1 MKIYRVGGAVRDE
14 LLGYPHSET
23 DWVVVGGTPQAL
35 LDQGFKQVGRDFPV
49 FLHPQTQEEYAL
61 ARTERKSGYGYH
73 GFEVHAAPSV
83 TLEEDLARRD
93 LTINAIAMA
102 DDGTVIDPYGGRQ
115 DLEAKCLRHVS
126 PHFVEDPLRVLRVA
140 RFAARYHALGFN
152 IADETLALMRAIVAQ
167 GELEHLATERIWVE
181 TERALGEQH
190 PEIYFQVLQQ
200 CNALAELMPAVAVT
214 SGIDRLCRAARF
226 TTRTDCRWAIL
237 LSELPPEQARATSET
252 RKAPNHFRDLADR
265 LTRWRPKTKQALRAP
280 GDCMAML
287 EGLDALR
294 RPEPFD
300 GFCEAAAA
308 LESDTPTQHPSCIAL
323 QHAKTAANAVRAQS
337 LLATGLTGPALGEA
351 LREARIKAIATVLT
365 KDFSNDPS

>member
-49 FLHPQTQEEYAL
+49 FLHPETQEEYAL
-61 ARTERKSGYGYH
+61 ARTERKSGFGYH

-83 TLEEDLARRD
+83 TLEEDLTRRD
-93 LTINAIAMA
+93 LTINAMAMD
-102 DDGTVIDPYGGRQ
+102 DDGVLVDPYGGKR

-140 RFAARYHALGFN
+140 RFAARYHALGFTVAN
-152 IADETLALMRAIVAQ
+152 ETLQLMSTIVAQ

-181 TERALGEQH
+181 TERALGERH
-190 PEIYFQVLQQ
+190 PEIYFETLRQ
-200 CNALAELMPAVAVT
+200 CGAMATLMPAVAVT
-214 SGIDRLCRAARF
+214 SGIDRLSRAAQF
-226 TTRTDCRWAIL
+226 TNRTDCRWAIL
-237 LSELPPEQARATSET
+237 LSELPSNQARATSEA
-252 RKAPNHFRDLADR
+252 RKAPNQFRDLAER
-265 LTRWRPKTKQALRAP
+265 LTTWRPKTKQALRDP
-280 GDCMAML
+280 SECMSLL

-308 LESDTPTQHPSCIAL
+308 LESDTSAKHPSCIAL
-323 QHAKTAANAVRAQS
+323 QQAKEAANTVKAQT
-337 LLATGLTGPALGEA
+337 LLETGLTGPDLGKA
-351 LREARIKAIATVLT
+351 LRESRVEAIAAVLT
-365 KDFSNDPS
+365 KDFVNE

>member
-35 LDQGFKQVGRDFPV
+35 LDDGFKQVGRDFPV
-49 FLHPQTQEEYAL
+49 FLHPLTQEEYAL
-61 ARTERKSGYGYH
+61 ARTERKSGFGYH
-73 GFEVHAAPSV
+73 GFEVHAAPTV

-93 LTINAIAMA
+93 LTINAMAMA
-102 DDGTVIDPYGGRQ
+102 EDGTVIDPYGGKQ
-115 DLEAKCLRHVS
+115 DLAAKYLRHVS

-140 RFAARYHALGFN
+140 RFAARYHALGFRV
-152 IADETLALMRAIVAQ
+152 AEETLELMRSIVAQ
-167 GELEHLATERIWVE
+167 GELDHLATERIWVE

-190 PEIYFQVLQQ
+190 PEIYFQTLQR
-200 CNALAELMPAVAVT
+200 CDALAPLMPAVAVT
-214 SGIDRLCRAARF
+214 SGIDRLCRAAPF
-226 TTRTDCRWAIL
+226 TARTDCRWAIL
-237 LSELPPEQARATSET
+237 LSELPPNQAKTLSQA

-265 LTRWRPKTKQALRAP
+265 LTTWRPRTKEALRDP
-280 GDCMAML
+280 DGCMTLL

-308 LESDTPTQHPSCIAL
+308 LESDTPAKHPSCIAL
-323 QHAKTAANAVRAQS
+323 QQAKEAANEVKART
-337 LLATGLTGPALGEA
+337 LLESGLTGPALGKA
-351 LREARIKAIATVLT
+351 IREARVAAIATVLT
-365 KDFSNDPS
+365 KDLVNDSR